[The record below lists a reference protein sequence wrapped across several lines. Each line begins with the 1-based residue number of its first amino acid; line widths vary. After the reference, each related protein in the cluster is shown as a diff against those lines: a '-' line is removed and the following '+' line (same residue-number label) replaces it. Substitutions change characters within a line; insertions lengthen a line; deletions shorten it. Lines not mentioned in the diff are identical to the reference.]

1 MQIQVNF
8 FSRLNHILK
17 RERLY
22 ILGWQLPVHRI
33 TISKNWEAFVWQQ
46 KIYLWNEHYNGSD
59 SSNSTIQHLEYLI
72 NILRILSASLFTARS
87 SRNRLR

>member
-46 KIYLWNEHYNGSD
+46 KIYL
-59 SSNSTIQHLEYLI
+59 
-72 NILRILSASLFTARS
+72 
-87 SRNRLR
+87 